1 MSSADALNVEFPP
14 KLADVLFRP
23 SRYKFVRG
31 GRGSG
36 KSWSVAR
43 ALIIK
48 AFSKPERILCT
59 REVQKSIKQSVHQL
73 LKDQIASLGLDS
85 FFTVLETEI
94 RGQNGSA
101 IYFSGLSD
109 QTTDSIKSFEGCTLV
124 WCEEAQTVSQRSW
137 RILTPTI
144 RAHGSEIWAT
154 YNPELDTDET
164 HQMAVVRPSPDT
176 ISVEMNYN
184 DNPWFPPVLEKERV
198 EAKLRMKPDDY
209 AHIWEGRCKPAV
221 EGAIYFDA
229 MSAAITAGRIRE
241 VPHDCSLKTHVVFDL
256 GMADSMTLILV
267 QKVASEIRIIHY
279 IEGNQRILADYN
291 AELRSLRLDDQPMN
305 WGTVW
310 LPHDGFHKR
319 HQTGKD
325 DAAILRGMG
334 WDVQPVPNEHVTTG
348 IDRAREVF
356 PRIYFNDSRTKRL
369 VECLKR
375 YRWNISN
382 KTGEAVTPLH
392 DEFSHGA
399 DCFRYL
405 ALTEGMMNNENWG
418 QKLNY
423 PRLTTG

>member
-1 MSSADALNVEFPP
+1 MSSAAELNVEFPP
-14 KLADVLFRP
+14 KLATVLFTP
-23 SRYKFVRG
+23 SRYKFIRG
-31 GRGSG
+31 GRGSS

-48 AFSKPERILCT
+48 AFAKPERILCT

-73 LKDQIASLGLDS
+73 LKDQIEALGLGG

-94 RGQNGSA
+94 RGGNGSA
-101 IYFSGLSD
+101 FYFSGLSD
-109 QTTDSIKSFEGCTLV
+109 QTTDSIKSFEGCTIV
-124 WCEEAQTVSQRSW
+124 WCEEAQTISQRSW

-144 RAHGSEIWAT
+144 RAKDSEIWAT
-154 YNPELDTDET
+154 YNPELDSDET
-164 HQMAVVRPSPDT
+164 HQMAVMRPSPDT
-176 ISVEMNYN
+176 ISVEMNYH
-184 DNPWFPPVLEKERV
+184 DNPWFPEVLEKERV
-198 EAKLRMKPDDY
+198 EAKLRMKPEDY

-229 MSAAITAGRIRE
+229 LSASIAAERIRE

-256 GMADSMTLILV
+256 GMADSMTLILA

-279 IEGNQRILADYN
+279 IEGNQRILADYS
-291 AELRSLRLDDQPMN
+291 AELRGLRLDDQPMN
-305 WGTVW
+305 WGTVF

-325 DAAILRGMG
+325 DATIMRGLG

-356 PRIYFNDSRTKRL
+356 PRVYFNKSRTVRL

-375 YRWNISN
+375 YRWNLSN
-382 KTGEAVTPLH
+382 KTGEAVNPLH

-399 DCFRYL
+399 DAFRYL
-405 ALTEGMMNNENWG
+405 SLTESLMSNESWG
-418 QKLNY
+418 NKLNY
-423 PRLTTG
+423 PRLTTA